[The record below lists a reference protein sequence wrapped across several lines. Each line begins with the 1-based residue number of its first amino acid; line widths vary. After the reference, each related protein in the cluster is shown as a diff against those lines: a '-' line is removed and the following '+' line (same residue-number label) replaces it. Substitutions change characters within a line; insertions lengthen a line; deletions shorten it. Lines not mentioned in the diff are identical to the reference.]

1 MILLSETER
10 VMPMAIDTEQRFYA
24 EIRELILRDISE
36 NNNLQDREL
45 LDSIDSVLDRKSSE
59 YNIGLREKLELKNR
73 LFNSFRK
80 LDVLQELLD
89 NKSVTEIMINSPEEI
104 FIEINNHMERWN
116 VSFENEERLED
127 IIQQIVSRIN
137 RRVNTSTP
145 IADARLPDGSR
156 VHIVLPPIALKGPT
170 ITIRKF
176 PEPIDMKKMI
186 RSGTITYE
194 AAGVLKTLVAAGYN
208 IFISGGTSSGKST
221 FLNALTQYIPEDER
235 VITIEDSAE
244 LQIKHVKNL
253 VSLETRDANSEGEGE
268 ISMSKLIKASLR
280 MRPDRVI
287 VGEVRGAEALD
298 MLSAM
303 NTGHDG
309 SLSTGHANS
318 TKDMLTRI
326 ESMVL
331 MAVELPLPAI
341 KSQIAAGLDILVHLQ
356 RMQDHSRKVMEIS
369 EIKGVENGEITL
381 NKLFEFNYETEKLE
395 RCGSLIHR
403 EKLEIA
409 GLGIDG
415 L

>member
-1 MILLSETER
+1 
-10 VMPMAIDTEQRFYA
+10 MAIDTEQRFYA